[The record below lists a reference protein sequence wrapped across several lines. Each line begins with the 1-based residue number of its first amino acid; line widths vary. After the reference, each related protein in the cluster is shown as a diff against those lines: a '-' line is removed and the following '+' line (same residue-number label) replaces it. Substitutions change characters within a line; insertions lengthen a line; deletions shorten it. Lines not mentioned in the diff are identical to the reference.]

1 MSSNPASAS
10 SLWILHWSPYA
21 STFSSTKSLYFSNDF
36 FLALLWGIFS
46 HKYVHNLHTAVLLFP
61 IFPISRGFHSTVIWG
76 QWTEDKQ
83 LAQPLP
89 PQQAHFLCLYPVI
102 LQVKFLQPTGEFHG
116 WCPMVMTLL
125 WNKKCRGWS
134 IPNSYSRFGVRYCV
148 PCSLDSTISGTGD
161 LDCTWELW
169 KCVISLRDFGGREGS
184 TISCSFLSRK
194 FLFHLVSRLFK
205 QW

>member
-1 MSSNPASAS
+1 MRPCLQKKKERKKNEQSLFMSSNPASAS

-61 IFPISRGFHSTVIWG
+61 ISRGFHSTVIWG

-89 PQQAHFLCLYPVI
+89 PQQAHFLCLYPVL
-102 LQVKFLQPTGEFHG
+102 LQVKFLQPKGLRKLLMHRLVPWLMPYGDDF
-116 WCPMVMTLL
+116 VM
-125 WNKKCRGWS
+125 K
-134 IPNSYSRFGVRYCV
+134 
-148 PCSLDSTISGTGD
+148 
-161 LDCTWELW
+161 
-169 KCVISLRDFGGREGS
+169 
-184 TISCSFLSRK
+184 
-194 FLFHLVSRLFK
+194 
-205 QW
+205 